1 MSYVDPKLRYRF
13 ESLPIELKNEI
24 LRRDVSLYTLND
36 LIECLQSIVEEE
48 LALPPLCHFRGIFHR
63 MRGEVTA

>member
-36 LIECLQSIVEEE
+36 LIECLQSIGGGRVSSSSTVSF
-48 LALPPLCHFRGIFHR
+48 PGDFS
-63 MRGEVTA
+63 

>member
-36 LIECLQSIVEEE
+36 LIECLQSLSLI
-48 LALPPLCHFRGIFHR
+48 HI
-63 MRGEVTA
+63 

>member
-13 ESLPIELKNEI
+13 ESLPIE
-24 LRRDVSLYTLND
+24 RRDVSLYTLND

-48 LALPPLCHFRGIFHR
+48 
-63 MRGEVTA
+63 